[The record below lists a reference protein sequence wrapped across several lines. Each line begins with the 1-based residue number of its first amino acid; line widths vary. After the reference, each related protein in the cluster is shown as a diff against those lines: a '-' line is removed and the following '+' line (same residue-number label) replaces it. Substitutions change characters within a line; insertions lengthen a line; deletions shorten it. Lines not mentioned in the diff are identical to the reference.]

1 MAAVKSGTTQKL
13 FQDSVPLEVQSIP
26 GTQTFSLFDY
36 MVPGLIVF
44 ALMLQ
49 VSVVAGSLVR
59 EVEIGTLDRL
69 KLSKVW
75 SFDLLFGTFIVWS
88 LITVAQVLVLIAVAI
103 VLGYY
108 HQGGFSSLGLGIFT
122 GVIAGWPLSLWQ

>member
-103 VLGYY
+103 VLGYH
-108 HQGGFSSLGLGIFT
+108 HQGGFIHSGLASL
-122 GVIAGWPLSLWQ
+122 